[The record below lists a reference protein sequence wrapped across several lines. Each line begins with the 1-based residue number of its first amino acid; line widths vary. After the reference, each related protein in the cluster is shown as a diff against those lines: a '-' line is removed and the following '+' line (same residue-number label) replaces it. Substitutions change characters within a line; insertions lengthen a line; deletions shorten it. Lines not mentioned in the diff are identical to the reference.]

1 MINFIFNTNK
11 YDKIGIKY
19 RYKDFIT
26 FLDDYKIDYSI
37 SNVLQEKTFNII
49 DLFYLCDNPNFQIN
63 DSCYIFCGS
72 SKKIFEAASYYKEHN
87 MTPNYHQYISHNL
100 YYAQCFDGVFLP
112 MYLYLNDIVLRDTG
126 KQYKYGIFANS
137 YDVSYLMFD
146 EVINTLGID
155 WHDIL
160 FMDNYGCV
168 SHGMNVTNNK
178 NIFYSSIETFL
189 DFTND
194 YTNRHVMSRT
204 YLELIANNIPIQIV
218 SFNKS
223 KPVSFKGFSHVQY
236 EIVIQHKLFDL
247 LNVYYEPKYFKTDTY
262 LDYIK
267 YIFNKLDTP
276 IRLKTV
282 EEYCN
287 NG

>member
-26 FLDDYKIDYSI
+26 FLEDYKIEYEI
-37 SNVLQEKTFNII
+37 SNIPQKNIFNIV
-49 DLFYLCDNPNFQIN
+49 DLFYLCDNPNFQLD

-72 SKKIFEAASYYKEHN
+72 SKKIFETAFYYKNHN
-87 MTPNYHQYISHNL
+87 IVSNYHHYISHNL
-100 YYAQCFDGVFLP
+100 YYAQCFGGVFLP
-112 MYLYLNDIVLRDTG
+112 MYLHSNDIVLRNGG
-126 KQYKYGIFANS
+126 KRYKYGIFANS
-137 YDVSYLMFD
+137 YDVSYLVFD
-146 EVINTLGID
+146 KIINALGID
-155 WHDIL
+155 YHDIL

-168 SHGMNVTNNK
+168 NHERNVTNDK
-178 NIFYSSIETFL
+178 NTFYSSIETFL

-223 KPVSFKGFSHVQY
+223 KPISFKGFSHIHY
-236 EIVIQHKLFDL
+236 EIVIRHELFDL
-247 LNVYYEPKYFKTDTY
+247 LNAHYVPKYFKTDTY
-262 LDYIK
+262 SDYIK
-267 YIFNKLDTP
+267 YILNNLNAP
-276 IRLKTV
+276 IHLATV
-282 EEYCN
+282 EGYCN